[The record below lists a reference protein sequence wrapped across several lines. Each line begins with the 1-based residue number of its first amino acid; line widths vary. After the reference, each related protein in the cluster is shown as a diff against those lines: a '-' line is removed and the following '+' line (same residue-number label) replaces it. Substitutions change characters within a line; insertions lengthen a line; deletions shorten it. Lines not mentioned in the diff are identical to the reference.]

1 MRYIL
6 PALVLAFL
14 AAACSDSNST
24 STSTTAPSPT
34 PPAPA
39 PAGVPPIVNAYA
51 LSGHV
56 TSEATGSSISGASV
70 SVVDGPNA
78 GRTTTTD
85 SNGNY
90 TMPNLM
96 SSSFTLSVSAL
107 AYIAATRPVSLSAN
121 ATADVAL
128 LPVNQYQMNAVT
140 GSAAN
145 PPR

>member
-6 PALVLAFL
+6 TALVLAFST
-14 AAACSDSNST
+14 AACSDSNSM
-24 STSTTAPSPT
+24 STTAPSQT

-39 PAGVPPIVNAYA
+39 PTGVPPVANAYA

-56 TSEATGSSISGASV
+56 TSEATGANVAAATV
-70 SVVDGPNA
+70 SVVDGANA

-90 TMPNLM
+90 TMLNLAA
-96 SSSFTLSVSAL
+96 SSFTLSVSAM

-128 LPVNQYQMNAVT
+128 LPINQYQMNT
-140 GSAAN
+140 AAGAAGN